1 MYVETGLIQEIK
13 GVLVAQPKAKSP
25 EHPRQASMAH
35 FQDSMQ
41 RAVDWNVTE

>member
-1 MYVETGLIQEIK
+1 M
-13 GVLVAQPKAKSP
+13 LVAQPKAKSP
-25 EHPRQASMAH
+25 EHPRQASMVH